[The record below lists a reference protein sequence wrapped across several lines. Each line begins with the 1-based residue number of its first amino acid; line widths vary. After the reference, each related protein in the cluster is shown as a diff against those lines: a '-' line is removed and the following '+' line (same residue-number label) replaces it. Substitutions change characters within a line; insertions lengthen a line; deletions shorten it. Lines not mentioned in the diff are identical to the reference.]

1 MHRNW
6 KTALALLLSAMLLL
20 ALAACSTGSDTTG
33 GDATA
38 APTAEPTEA
47 PTSEPVV
54 LEPAEETEEPDDAT
68 TDTDATGDDADATGD
83 DANATGD
90 DADATGDV
98 GLANPRVDYAS
109 VQELNEA
116 LGFTVYELDAASGY
130 TAQSFTAIG
139 GTIGEILYADDA
151 GVELCLRTAQGT
163 DDPSGVQGATLT
175 DQSTEQVQIQSGS
188 LDGTLVAYLT
198 DGTMVCSITT
208 TGLDQTAFDAL
219 VQQLAALLT
228 PEM

>member
-6 KTALALLLSAMLLL
+6 RSALALLLSAMLLL

-33 GDATA
+33 SDATA
-38 APTAEPTEA
+38 APTAEPAED

-54 LEPAEETEEPDDAT
+54 LEPTEETEEPDDAT

-83 DANATGD
+83 DADT
-90 DADATGDV
+90 TGDV

-139 GTIGEILYADDA
+139 GTIGEIIYADDA

-188 LDGTLVAYLT
+188 LDDTLVAYLT

-228 PEM
+228 PEAA

>member
-6 KTALALLLSAMLLL
+6 KTTLALLLSALLLL
-20 ALAACSTGSDTTG
+20 ALAACSTGNNSAG
-33 GDATA
+33 NGNTA
-38 APTAEPTEA
+38 APTGEPTAE

-54 LEPAEETEEPDDAT
+54 LEPSDPTAEPDAT
-68 TDTDATGDDADATGD
+68 ATDDPATVTD
-83 DANATGD
+83 DANATADDPAATTD
-90 DADATGDV
+90 DAGASV
-98 GLANPRVDYAS
+98 PNPRVEVAS
-109 VQELNEA
+109 LE
-116 LGFTVYELDAASGY
+116 ELDAALGFHVYVLDADSGY
-130 TAQSFTAIG
+130 TAEEFTVID
-139 GTIGEILYADDA
+139 GTVGEILYRNEA

-228 PEM
+228 PEAA

>member
-68 TDTDATGDDADATGD
+68 TDTD
-83 DANATGD
+83 ATGD

-228 PEM
+228 PEAA